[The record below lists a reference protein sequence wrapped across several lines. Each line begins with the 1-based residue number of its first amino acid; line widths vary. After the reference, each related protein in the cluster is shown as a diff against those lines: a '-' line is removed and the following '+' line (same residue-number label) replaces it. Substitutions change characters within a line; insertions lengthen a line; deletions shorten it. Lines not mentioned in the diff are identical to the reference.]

1 MIQVTRLNG
10 EKFYV
15 NPDLMEF
22 IEETPDTV
30 ISMTTGRK
38 IIVQESFPQILEH
51 ILAFR
56 RKTMCCS
63 GRSMVQLT
71 GEEQV

>member
-22 IEETPDTV
+22 MEETPDTV

-38 IIVQESFPQILEH
+38 VIVLESILQILEH

-56 RKTMCCS
+56 QQSLCCS
-63 GRSMVQLT
+63 GRNAVRLT
-71 GEEQV
+71 GEERR